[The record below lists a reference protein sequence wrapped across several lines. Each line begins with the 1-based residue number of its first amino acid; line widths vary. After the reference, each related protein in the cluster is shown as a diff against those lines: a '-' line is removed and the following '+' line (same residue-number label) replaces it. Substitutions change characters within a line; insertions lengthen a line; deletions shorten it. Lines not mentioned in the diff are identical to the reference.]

1 MVKVF
6 TPEEFLE
13 KVKTIKYS
21 HQQSYLAMYSSLLD
35 GMVTEPSLMLIPIDD
50 HMIHRGD
57 GVFEVIKCCKGYIY
71 QLQAHLQ
78 RLQKSAQAIG
88 LEFPLSLSKLK
99 QRIRETIKVAQVKD
113 CVIRIFLS
121 RGPGGFSVNPFESI
135 GTQLYIVITKWLP
148 PDKKHF
154 QKGVKA
160 IITRIPLK
168 SGFFA
173 QIKSC
178 NYLPNVLMKKEAIQ
192 KGADYAIGLDE
203 NGYLTEGATESVG
216 IVSTDGYLRFPESK
230 RVLEG
235 ITLKRAFFLSQKL
248 TKMGLITGV
257 RFCPISLGEVYKS
270 KEILLLGTTIDVLP
284 VVSLQGKCVG
294 DGRPGPV
301 FKAFKELFEQDLFSD
316 VSEPID

>member
-1 MVKVF
+1 MVEVF
-6 TPEEFLE
+6 SPEKFLE
-13 KVKTIKYS
+13 KIKTIKYS
-21 HQQSYLAMYSSLLD
+21 HQQSYLAMYSSLL
-35 GMVTEPSLMLIPIDD
+35 GGVVTEPSLMWIPIDD
-50 HMIHRGD
+50 HIVHRGD

-71 QLQAHLQ
+71 QFQAHLQ
-78 RLQKSAQAIG
+78 RLQKSAQGIG
-88 LEFPLSLSKLK
+88 LEFPLSLPELK
-99 QRIRETIKVAQVKD
+99 QRIRETIKAARVKD

-148 PDKKHF
+148 PDKKHL

-160 IITRIPLK
+160 IISKIPLK

-203 NGYLTEGATESVG
+203 NGYLAEGATESVG
-216 IVSTDGYLRFPESK
+216 IVSTDGYLKFPESN
-230 RVLEG
+230 RILEG
-235 ITLKRAFFLSQKL
+235 ITLKRAFFLSQELVKTKL
-248 TKMGLITGV
+248 IRGV
-257 RFCPISLGEVYKS
+257 HFCPISLEEAYKA

-284 VVSLQGKCVG
+284 VVSLQGKRIG
-294 DGRPGPV
+294 DGFPGAV
-301 FKAFKELFEQDLFSD
+301 FKAFKGLFEQDLFSD